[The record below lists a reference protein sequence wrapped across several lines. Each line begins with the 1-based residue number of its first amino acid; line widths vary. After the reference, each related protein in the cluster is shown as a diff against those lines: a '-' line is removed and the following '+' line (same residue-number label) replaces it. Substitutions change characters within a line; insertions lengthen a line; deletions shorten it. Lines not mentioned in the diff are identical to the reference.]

1 MKCAKCATDKKKTI
15 LSNLASLVAGFVAG
29 LAAGTVEAILITTP
43 QETIKVRLINDAFRE
58 DGPPKYR
65 SFFHGVKTIVKEH
78 GLGGIYKG
86 VTPCI
91 LKVSSAQAFRF
102 GIFSVIPA
110 EYRSTPLKAAGS
122 GALAGGLSVVAF
134 QFIDVIKSRMQG
146 LEAAKYR
153 NTAHCVSEIW
163 KHEGF
168 FAFYKGM
175 GPRLT
180 RVCAEV
186 GITMSLYG
194 EVVKALDSVWETTT
208 K

>member
-1 MKCAKCATDKKKTI
+1 
-15 LSNLASLVAGFVAG
+15 
-29 LAAGTVEAILITTP
+29 VEAILITTP